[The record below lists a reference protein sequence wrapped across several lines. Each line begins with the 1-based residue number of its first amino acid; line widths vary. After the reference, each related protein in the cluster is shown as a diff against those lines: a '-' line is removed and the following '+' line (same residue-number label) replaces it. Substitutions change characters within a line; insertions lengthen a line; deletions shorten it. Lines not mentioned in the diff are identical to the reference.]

1 MGVMNWVSVSRCWSD
16 DGRHLVVPVTHLNSA
31 KITFVRS
38 EPGLGWKRSLPML
51 DQSFSGIWFA
61 GFVSRSGARTI
72 SCHSSEAVISSS
84 TEWWSPPVS
93 TTVCGSVQ

>member
-38 EPGLGWKRSLPML
+38 EPGLGWKRIRCRERICEPQGASRGFFISPEPAASALPL
-51 DQSFSGIWFA
+51 
-61 GFVSRSGARTI
+61 
-72 SCHSSEAVISSS
+72 
-84 TEWWSPPVS
+84 TEPQFRPHEV
-93 TTVCGSVQ
+93 